1 MVAVSSLK
9 DNKYIVH
16 NLDPDTLYVFNV
28 KAVGENGVI
37 LTEGF
42 KQVSRTDKAPLIVN
56 SK

>member
-1 MVAVSSLK
+1 MVAVNSLK
-9 DNKYIVH
+9 DNKYIVR